1 MSIDDPFGEPPES
14 ERTIIR
20 PNPGGRQP
28 AEAAPPV
35 AAAVPPP
42 AAAAPMP
49 VASPQR
55 PMALVA
61 VKNLNPIVNA
71 ALPLLDLVV
80 QVKNRAVHNNIE
92 SLRDRVVA
100 EINAFERK
108 ITPLALAPQTM
119 RAARYALC
127 ATVDDIVLNTPWG
140 SRSLWTQRSMVA
152 TFHNEVVGG
161 DRFWD
166 LVTQLKRD
174 AAVNL
179 DLLELLYFCIT
190 LGFEGKYR
198 VMPRGAS
205 ELILVREDLYRL
217 IRNNRGDFER
227 SLSPHWEG
235 LSARFAGLH
244 QRIPNWLVGLM
255 GLGVLAVFYVLFTFL
270 LSGRSDAAYE
280 ALNALPPTTAVTLA
294 RAAPALPPPPP
305 PPPEPEEKSIRKFLA
320 PEIQQGLVT
329 VRDDAQTIV
338 VNIRSSGM
346 FSSASAD
353 VVPSFLPL
361 LERIGEALNEEAG
374 AVQVVGH
381 TDNQRIRSVK
391 FPSNFDLS
399 LARAK
404 AVLAVLKQKVEEPS
418 RLTADG
424 RADSEPIASN
434 ATPEGRDQNRRI
446 EVVLTKAS

>member
-1 MSIDDPFGEPPES
+1 MTIEDPFGEPPES

-28 AEAAPPV
+28 AEAERAV
-35 AAAVPPP
+35 AAVTP
-42 AAAAPMP
+42 AALPPTP
-49 VASPQR
+49 VVTREQR
-55 PMALVA
+55 PMTLVA
-61 VKNLNPIVNA
+61 VKNLNPLVNA

-80 QVKNRAVHNNIE
+80 QIKNRAVHNNVE
-92 SLRDRVVA
+92 SLRDHVVA

-108 ITPLALAPQTM
+108 ITPLGLAPQTM

-127 ATVDDIVLNTPWG
+127 ATIDDIVLNTPWG

-166 LVTQLKRD
+166 LVNQLKRD

-198 VMPRGAS
+198 VIPRGAS

-227 SLSPHWEG
+227 TLSPHWEG
-235 LSARFAGLH
+235 LGARFAGLRH
-244 QRIPNWLVGLM
+244 RIPNWLVGLI
-255 GLGVLAVFYVLFTFL
+255 GLGALAVFYVLFTFL

-280 ALNALPPTTAVTLA
+280 ALNAMPPTMPVTLA

-305 PPPEPEEKSIRKFLA
+305 PPDEPTIRKFLA

-329 VRDDAQTIV
+329 VRDDAQTVV
-338 VNIRSSGM
+338 VNIRSSGI

-353 VVPSFLPL
+353 VAQAFLPL
-361 LERIGEALNEEAG
+361 LGRIGEALNVEAG
-374 AVQVVGH
+374 AVQIVGH

-404 AVLAVLKQKVEEPS
+404 AVLAVIKEKVKDSS

-424 RADSEPIASN
+424 RADSEPIAPN
-434 ATPEGRDQNRRI
+434 TTPEGREQNRRI
-446 EVVLTKAS
+446 EVILTKGS

>member
-1 MSIDDPFGEPPES
+1 MTIDDPFAEPPES

-28 AEAAPPV
+28 MEAAPPPPV
-35 AAAVPPP
+35 AAAPLPAPPMPPP
-42 AAAAPMP
+42 AAAAM
-49 VASPQR
+49 APQR
-55 PMALVA
+55 PIALGA
-61 VKNLNPIVNA
+61 VKNINPLVNA
-71 ALPLLDLVV
+71 ALPLLDLAV

-108 ITPLALAPQTM
+108 IMPLSLAPQTM

-127 ATVDDIVLNTPWG
+127 AMIDDIVLNTPWG
-140 SRSLWTQRSMVA
+140 SRSVWTQRSMVG

-166 LVTQLKRD
+166 LVNQLKRD

-198 VMPRGAS
+198 VTQRGAS
-205 ELILVREDLYRL
+205 ELILVREDLYRV

-235 LSARFAGLH
+235 LGTAFKGLH
-244 QRIPNWLVGLM
+244 HRLPNWLVALI
-255 GLGVLAVFYVLFTFL
+255 GLGVLAVFYVLFIFL
-270 LSGRSDAAYE
+270 LNGRSDTAYE
-280 ALNALPPTTAVTLA
+280 ALNALPPTAPVTLA

-305 PPPEPEEKSIRKFLA
+305 DEQSIRKFLA

-329 VRDDAQTIV
+329 VRDDAQTVV
-338 VNIRSSGM
+338 VNIRASGM
-346 FSSASAD
+346 FPSGSAE
-353 VVPSFLPL
+353 VTPGFLPL
-361 LERIGEALNEEAG
+361 LGRIGEALNVEPG
-374 AVQVVGH
+374 SVQVVGH
-381 TDNQRIRSVK
+381 TDNQPIRSVR

-404 AVLAVLKQKVEEPS
+404 AVLGVIKQKVKDPA

-424 RADSEPIASN
+424 RADSEPIAPN
-434 ATPEGRDQNRRI
+434 TTPEGREQNRRI